1 MKKVKIKMGFASL
14 TLSLLQARKNE
25 IEKGMTGN
33 AGFPTTVALVKQA
46 TDAGNEFDDLMVQI
60 KLGNRSLIPRRDVV
74 VTNLIDL
81 LTAIGNEV
89 TSVANGDYQ
98 SLSSTGFGL
107 YSDPTPAPPVSAPE
121 GLTVSDDQ
129 ISGGFKVKIQKVP
142 SATTN
147 AYQWT
152 TDPITPASV
161 WESSYVKYVEC
172 VINGLQ
178 PQKKYWVRVGAVAKD
193 GTIAYCNPVSRTA
206 Q

>member
-25 IEKGMTGN
+25 VLKGLKGN
-33 AGFPTTVALVKQA
+33 PSFPTTVAAVQRAEDLGK
-46 TDAGNEFDDLMVQI
+46 EFDDLMLQI
-60 KLGNRSLIPRRDVV
+60 KMGNKSLIPRRDVV
-74 VTNLIDL
+74 VSNLIGA
-81 LTAIGNEV
+81 LTVTAYEV
-89 TSVANGDYQ
+89 TLVANG
-98 SLSSTGFGL
+98 SFEMLSSTGFEM
-107 YSDPTPAPPVSAPE
+107 YSEPTPAAPVTAPE
-121 GLTVSDDQ
+121 GLTVTDDE
-129 ISGGFKVKIQKVP
+129 INRGFKVKIQKVA

-152 TDPITPASV
+152 TDPITPESA

-172 VINGLQ
+172 IIGGLESQ
-178 PQKKYWVRVGAVAKD
+178 TKYWVRVGAVAKD

>member
-1 MKKVKIKMGFASL
+1 MKRTKIKMGFASL

-25 IEKGMTGN
+25 IVKGMKGN
-33 AGFPTTVALVKQA
+33 ASFPTTVALVQQA
-46 TDAGNEFDDLMVQI
+46 EDAGKEFDDLMLQI
-60 KLGNRSLIPRRDVV
+60 KMGNRSLIPRRDVV
-74 VTNLIDL
+74 VINLIGL
-81 LTAIGNEV
+81 LTSIGNEV
-89 TSVANGDYQ
+89 TSVANGDFEM
-98 SLSSTGFGL
+98 LSSSGFGL
-107 YSDPTPAPPVSAPE
+107 YSDPSPAPPVTAPE
-121 GLTVSDDQ
+121 GLTVTDDE
-129 ISGGFKVKIQKVP
+129 ISRGFKVKIQKVP

-172 VINGLQ
+172 VIDGLES
-178 PQKKYWVRVGAVAKD
+178 QKKYWVRVGAVAKD